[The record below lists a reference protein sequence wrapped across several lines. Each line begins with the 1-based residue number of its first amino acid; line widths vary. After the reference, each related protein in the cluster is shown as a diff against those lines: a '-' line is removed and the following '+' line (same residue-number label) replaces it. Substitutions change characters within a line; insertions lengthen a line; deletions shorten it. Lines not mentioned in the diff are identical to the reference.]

1 MAKNNNQPKYQ
12 PGDANMIEIVNFD
25 IDASHGPLM
34 STDEAI
40 FYFTVRNTYARGKSG
55 QIARINISFG
65 PTNEEFPPGFQI
77 TPNPVEIGSIAGDSE
92 IRTSIEIKTTNVPPG
107 KYQMEFI
114 IQFYRVY
121 RDHTNHRGLWV
132 PRIRLITEF

>member
-1 MAKNNNQPKYQ
+1 
-12 PGDANMIEIVNFD
+12 MIEIVNFD

-34 STDEAI
+34 SDDEAI
-40 FYFTVRNTYARGKSG
+40 FYFTVRNTYVGAVYW
-55 QIARINISFG
+55 INISFE
-65 PTNEEFPPGFQI
+65 PTNEGFPLGVRI
-77 TPNPVEIGSIAGDSE
+77 TPSAVKAENIAGNSE